1 MDKFGITLVLP
12 ECAFAAELQ
21 RETIP
26 AEMMR
31 DIDKQLTDQG
41 APEEAETRRDLMVG
55 NALLISHML
64 AQHEIDHESGVADI
78 AYSFIYAFSKVIGFE
93 QIDAMRG
100 LIGTYLHN
108 RLNLNPCLGNA
119 EYDQET
125 SLLQQKMADH
135 DDCDFERGFWDEPRP
150 LLH

>member
-1 MDKFGITLVLP
+1 MEKFGITLVLP

-26 AEMMR
+26 DMMR

-41 APEEAETRRDLMVG
+41 APEEAETRCDLMVG

-78 AYSFIYAFSKVIGFE
+78 AYSFIYAFGKVIGFD
-93 QIDAMRG
+93 QIDILRG

-119 EYDQET
+119 EYDKET
-125 SLLQQKMADH
+125 TLLQQRMAEH
-135 DDCDFERGFWDEPRP
+135 DDCDFERGFWEDQSRP
-150 LLH
+150 SVH